1 MFSFYPN
8 FPEILCAGGIP
19 GLQVDLRLKQGPD
32 VATMTT
38 PLKLFLQRWLI
49 NTIAVLVAAN
59 VIPGI
64 EHDTLSAL
72 LVASLLLG
80 ILNALLRPLLLLLS
94 LPLVVF
100 TLGLFTLVINALLL
114 MLVGQLVKSF
124 HVETFWAAFWGGL
137 IVSLVSLVLNTFTG
151 TGEKRIDLRTP
162 SPHRHRDD
170 RNQRGPGGGP
180 VIDV

>member
-1 MFSFYPN
+1 M
-8 FPEILCAGGIP
+8 A
-19 GLQVDLRLKQGPD
+19 
-32 VATMTT
+32 A

-64 EHDTLSAL
+64 AHDTMAAL

-80 ILNALLRPLLLLLS
+80 VLNALLRPLLLLLS

-151 TGEKRIDLRTP
+151 TGERRIILNTR
-162 SPHRHRDD
+162 SPRPRDGQD
-170 RNQRGPGGGP
+170 PRGSSGGP
-180 VIDV
+180 FIDV

>member
-1 MFSFYPN
+1 M
-8 FPEILCAGGIP
+8 
-19 GLQVDLRLKQGPD
+19 QGSD
-32 VATMTT
+32 VASKAA

-64 EHDTLSAL
+64 AHDTMGAL
-72 LVASLLLG
+72 LVASLMLG
-80 ILNALLRPLLLLLS
+80 VLNALLRPLLLLLS

-151 TGEKRIDLRTP
+151 TGEKRIVLST
-162 SPHRHRDD
+162 
-170 RNQRGPGGGP
+170 RGPRPRNGQDPRGGGGP

>member
-1 MFSFYPN
+1 MSP
-8 FPEILCAGGIP
+8 P
-19 GLQVDLRLKQGPD
+19 VR
-32 VATMTT
+32 
-38 PLKLFLQRWLI
+38 LFLQRWLV
-49 NTIAVLVAAN
+49 NTVAVMVAAN

-64 EHDTLSAL
+64 HYDSLAGL
-72 LVASLLLG
+72 FIASLMLG
-80 ILNALLRPLLLLLS
+80 VLNALLRPLLLLLS

-114 MLVGQLVKSF
+114 MFVGQLVRPF

-151 TGEKRIDLRTP
+151 TGEKRIALRTRDP
-162 SPHRHRDD
+162 RSPAHDRDD
-170 RNQRGPGGGP
+170 PGTGSGP